1 MELFDTHAHY
11 NDEKYD
17 YDRKEV
23 LQEIYKSGVTRLVNA
38 GYSLASSKRAV
49 QIAKEYP
56 WMYAICGIS
65 PNDIPNSKYE
75 IDGQIEELRKFI
87 IQEKSGEYVDND
99 NAKTNQTVDK
109 IVAIGEIGLD
119 YYWNKENKE
128 LQQYA
133 FMKQIEM
140 ANEFLLP
147 IVIHTREAVD
157 DTIDILR
164 NRVNVIKKGI
174 FHCCPM
180 NRELVKQALDLGFYI
195 SLAGPV
201 TFKNAKNANEMI
213 EMVPMDKL
221 LIETDSPYL
230 APEPHRGRRND
241 SRNVRFIAE
250 KIAGV
255 KGISLEEV
263 AKQTYC
269 NAMKIFDI
277 E

>member
-11 NDEKYD
+11 NDERFD
-17 YDRKEV
+17 IDRKEV

-65 PNDIPNSKYE
+65 PNDIPNSKCE

-119 YYWNKENKE
+119 YYWNKGNKE

-140 ANEFLLP
+140 ANELFLP
-147 IVIHTREAVD
+147 IVIHTREAID

-213 EMVPMDKL
+213 EMLPLDRL

-230 APEPHRGRRND
+230 APEPHRGSRND
-241 SRNVRFIAE
+241 SRNVRFIAG
-250 KIAGV
+250 KIAEV
-255 KGISLEEV
+255 KGIPLEEV
-263 AKQTYC
+263 AKKTYD
-269 NAMKIFDI
+269 NAKKILDI